1 MSHDQPLTQGALT
14 GVRVIDL
21 ADKSCV
27 YATKVLA
34 DLGAD
39 VIRVEPVEGDPM
51 RKVEPMVEATGES
64 AFYAYM
70 NAGKRAVALDL
81 GSSEGRAMFADLVAT
96 AEIVVTSAT
105 PGSLDAAGIGYGELS
120 ADNPGLIWASIS
132 PFGSAGPH
140 SGWLADDLIS
150 QAMGGLMTLS
160 GLPEREPLRLYGEQ
174 SSFMAGLHAAS
185 GILMA
190 YWSRMETGLG
200 QHVDVSVQDC
210 IAHTL
215 ESAVQVYT
223 SNGIVRERQA
233 RSAEAGVGMFPCTD
247 GEIFVYAN
255 IGMIASSWDNLV
267 RWMRAENIP
276 GAEDLVDEKWRDLT
290 YRRTDEARRISAE
303 VIRRLTVTR
312 GKYEIY
318 EQLQQR
324 HILCAPMSQIG
335 DLFNNQQLK
344 FLDWFS
350 SRPVH
355 SQQATWPGPAF
366 RLSET
371 PRRHPGEVPAHAAHS
386 EEVFAELQPRQTR
399 PAGRKE
405 RAI

>member
-1 MSHDQPLTQGALT
+1 MTSAPTLAPGALT

-21 ADKSCV
+21 SDTNGV
-27 YATKVLA
+27 YATKMLV

-39 VIRVEPVEGDPM
+39 VIRVEPASGDPM
-51 RKVEPMVEATGES
+51 RKVEPMVAATGES

-81 GSSEGRAMFADLVAT
+81 DTAQGRAMFADLVAS
-96 AEIVVTSAT
+96 AEIVVESAR
-105 PGSLDAAGIGYGELS
+105 PGTLDAKGIGYSALS
-120 ADNPGLIWASIS
+120 ADHPALIWATVT
-132 PFGSAGPH
+132 PFGSDGPH
-140 SGWLADDLIS
+140 ADWQADDLVS
-150 QAMGGLMTLS
+150 QAMGGLLTLS
-160 GLPEREPLRLYGEQ
+160 GLPEREPLRLQGEQ

-185 GILMA
+185 GTLIA
-190 YWSRMETGLG
+190 YWNRMETGRG
-200 QHVDVSVQDC
+200 QHIDVSVQDC

-215 ESAVQVYT
+215 ESAIQVY
-223 SNGIVRERQA
+223 SCNGVIRERQA

-267 RWMRAENIP
+267 RWMRAEDIA
-276 GAEDLVDEKWRDLT
+276 GADALAEDKWRDLT
-290 YRRTDEARRISAE
+290 FRRTDEARAQSAE
-303 VIRRLTVTR
+303 VIRRLTETR

-324 HILCAPMSQIG
+324 HILSAPMSQIG

-355 SQQATWPGPAF
+355 GQQATWPGPAF
-366 RLSET
+366 RMSET
-371 PRRHPGEVPAHAAHS
+371 PRRHPGEVPSHGAHDHEVLAPATNRAQQKEAA
-386 EEVFAELQPRQTR
+386 Q
-399 PAGRKE
+399 
-405 RAI
+405 